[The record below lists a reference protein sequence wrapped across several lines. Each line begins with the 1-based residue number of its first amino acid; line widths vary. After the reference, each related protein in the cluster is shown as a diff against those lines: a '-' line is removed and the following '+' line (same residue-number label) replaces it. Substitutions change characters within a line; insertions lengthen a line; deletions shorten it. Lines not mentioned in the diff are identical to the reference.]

1 MRLRAVAI
9 AGILMLVLGF
19 AVLALTVSEIGRCS
33 DECHG
38 FVIPLG
44 VSALLVLAGIVA
56 VAGAGV
62 KWKIDRFFKS

>member
-1 MRLRAVAI
+1 MRLRSVVI
-9 AGILMLVLGF
+9 AGLLTVVIGLGM
-19 AVLALTVSEIGRCS
+19 LALTLREIGRCP

-44 VSALLVLAGIVA
+44 VSAVLVLAGIVV

-62 KWKIDRFFKS
+62 KWKIDRFFRS